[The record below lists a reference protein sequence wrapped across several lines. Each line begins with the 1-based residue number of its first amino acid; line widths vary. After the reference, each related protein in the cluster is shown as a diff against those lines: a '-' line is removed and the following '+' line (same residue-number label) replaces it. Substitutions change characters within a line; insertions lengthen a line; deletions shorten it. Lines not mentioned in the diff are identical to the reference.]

1 MEKLKFKSVLTDGR
15 YSKDFC
21 LPDYLRENGKFSR
34 EKTLKEI
41 VREEYGE
48 IDETGVRITVSDV
61 TDEKFDDDYG
71 YFFCKKAKHTALRF
85 SLEKDGKSASFIAD
99 LFVPTK
105 KQSCNFVVHLD
116 FMKYLPTKYCP
127 VEELMD
133 GGIAVAHLYY
143 KEISTD
149 DGDFSSGIAP
159 LFCDRSD
166 KYGTG
171 KLSLWAYA
179 AKIVGE
185 YLIKEGFTGKE
196 KLYVAGHSRLGKT
209 ALLAAAKYEIFAGC
223 MVNCSGCSGAAISR
237 GKRGE
242 TIKVITEV
250 FPFWFTPN
258 FKKYAEK
265 ESEMPFDQHYLM
277 ASVAPRK
284 VFVVVAS
291 EDDWADTDSQY
302 LCAEAASEA
311 YEELGLT
318 GLKAVDKALEV
329 GEKSVGGKIAFFVR
343 DGVHFFSREDWAF
356 YLGCIGMLE
365 VNERKKTE

>member
-1 MEKLKFKSVLTDGR
+1 MKNLEFNSVLIGKR
-15 YSKDFC
+15 YPKGFC

-34 EKTLKEI
+34 EKTLSEI

-48 IDETGVRITVSDV
+48 LDEKGVKISVKDV
-61 TDEKFDDDYG
+61 TDEKFDGDYG
-71 YFFCKKAKHTALRF
+71 YFFCNKAKHTALKF
-85 SLEKDGKSASFIAD
+85 TLEKGGKTAAFVAD

-105 KQSCNFVVHLD
+105 IKSYNFVVHVD

-133 GGIAVAHLYY
+133 GKVAVAHLYY

-166 KYGTG
+166 KYSAG

-185 YLIKEGFTGKE
+185 YLIKEGFTVKE

-209 ALLAAAKYEIFAGC
+209 ALLAAAKYDIFAGC
-223 MVNCSGCSGAAISR
+223 MVNCSGCCGAAISR
-237 GKRGE
+237 DKRGE
-242 TIKVITEV
+242 TIKVITDV

-258 FKKYAEK
+258 YKKYAEK
-265 ESEMPFDQHYLM
+265 ESEIPFDQHYLM
-277 ASVAPRK
+277 ASVSPRK
-284 VFVVVAS
+284 VFVVAAS
-291 EDDWADTDSQY
+291 EDDWADTDAQY

-311 YEELGLT
+311 YKEQGLT
-318 GLKAVDKALEV
+318 GLKPADKPLKV
-329 GEKSVGGKIAFFVR
+329 GEKNVGGEIAFFVR

-356 YLGCIGMLE
+356 YLDCLRLNKE
-365 VNERKKTE
+365 

>member
-1 MEKLKFKSVLTDGR
+1 MKNLEFNSVLIGNR
-15 YSKDFC
+15 YQKGFS

-34 EKTLKEI
+34 EKTLSEI

-48 IDETGVRITVSDV
+48 IDEKGVKISVNNV
-61 TDEKFDDDYG
+61 TDEKFDGDYG
-71 YFFCKKAKHTALRF
+71 YFFCNKAKHTALEF
-85 SLEKDGKSASFIAD
+85 TLEKGGKTAAFVAD
-99 LFVPTK
+99 VFVPTK
-105 KQSCNFVVHLD
+105 IKSYNFVVHLD

-166 KYGTG
+166 SYAPG

-185 YLIKEGFTGKE
+185 YLINEGLTVKE

-209 ALLAAAKYEIFAGC
+209 ALLTAAKYDIFAGC
-223 MVNCSGCSGAAISR
+223 MVNCSGCCGAAISR
-237 GKRGE
+237 DKHGE
-242 TIKVITEV
+242 TIKVITDV
-250 FPFWFTPN
+250 FPYWFTPN
-258 FKKYAEK
+258 YKKYAEK
-265 ESEMPFDQHYLM
+265 EYEMPFDQHYLM

-284 VFVVVAS
+284 VFVVAAS
-291 EDDWADTDSQY
+291 EDDWADTDAQY

-311 YEELGLT
+311 YKELGLT
-318 GLKAVDKALEV
+318 GLKPANKPLEI
-329 GEKSVGGKIAFFVR
+329 GEKNTGGEIAFFVR
-343 DGVHFFSREDWAF
+343 GGVHFFSREDWAF
-356 YLGCIGMLE
+356 YLDCLRLNKE
-365 VNERKKTE
+365 

>member
-1 MEKLKFKSVLTDGR
+1 MKNLKFNSVLTGGR
-15 YSKDFC
+15 YPKEFC

-48 IDETGVRITVSDV
+48 IDESGLKISVKNV
-61 TDEKFDDDYG
+61 TDEKFDGDYG
-71 YFFCKKAKHTALRF
+71 YFFCNKAKHTALEF
-85 SLEKDGKSASFIAD
+85 LLKKNGKSATFVAD
-99 LFVPTK
+99 VFVPTK
-105 KQSCNFVVHLD
+105 IKSYNFVVHLD

-166 KYGTG
+166 SYAPG

-185 YLIKEGFTGKE
+185 YLINEGLTVKE

-209 ALLAAAKYEIFAGC
+209 ALLAAAKYDIFAGC
-223 MVNCSGCSGAAISR
+223 MVNCSGCCGAAVSR
-237 GKRGE
+237 DKHGE
-242 TIKVITEV
+242 TIKVITDV

-265 ESEMPFDQHYLM
+265 EYEMSFDQHYLM

-284 VFVVVAS
+284 VFIVAAS
-291 EDDWADTDSQY
+291 EDDWADTDAQY

-311 YEELGLT
+311 YKEHGLT
-318 GLKAVDKALEV
+318 GLKSKDKPLKV
-329 GEKSVGGKIAFFVR
+329 GEKNTGGEIAFFVR

-356 YLGCIGMLE
+356 YIECLS
-365 VNERKKTE
+365 NH

>member
-1 MEKLKFKSVLTDGR
+1 MGNLKFKSILAGGR
-15 YSKDFC
+15 YAKDFA
-21 LPDYLRENGKFSR
+21 LPDYLRENGRFSR
-34 EKTLKEI
+34 EKTLREI

-48 IDETGVRITVSDV
+48 IDETCVQISVNDI
-61 TDEKFDDDYG
+61 TDEKFDGDYG
-71 YFFCKKAKHTALRF
+71 YFFCNKAKHTALEF
-85 SLEKDGKSASFIAD
+85 LLEKNGKTATFVAD
-99 LFVPTK
+99 VFVPTRAK
-105 KQSCNFVVHLD
+105 TYDFVVQLD

-149 DGDFSSGIAP
+149 DGDFSSGLAP

-166 KYGTG
+166 MYSAG

-185 YLIKEGFTGKE
+185 YLINEGFTVKE

-209 ALLAAAKYEIFAGC
+209 ALLAAARYDIFAGC
-223 MVNCSGCSGAAISR
+223 MVNCSGCCGAAISR

-242 TIKVITEV
+242 TIKVITDV
-250 FPFWFTPN
+250 FPFWFAPN

-265 ESEMPFDQHYLM
+265 EYEMPFDQHYLM

-284 VFVVVAS
+284 VFVVAAS
-291 EDDWADTDSQY
+291 EDDWADTDAQY
-302 LCAEAASEA
+302 LCAEAASGV
-311 YEELGLT
+311 YKELGLT
-318 GLKAVDKALEV
+318 GLKFADKFLEV
-329 GEKSVGGKIAFFVR
+329 GEKNIGGEITFFVR

-356 YLGCIGMLE
+356 YLECLAASNI
-365 VNERKKTE
+365 V

>member
-1 MEKLKFKSVLTDGR
+1 MKNLEFNSVLTGGR
-15 YSKDFC
+15 YPKGFC

-48 IDETGVRITVSDV
+48 IDESGLKISVKDV
-61 TDEKFDDDYG
+61 TDEKFDGDYG
-71 YFFCKKAKHTALRF
+71 YFFCNKAKHTALEF
-85 SLEKDGKSASFIAD
+85 MLEKNGKSATFVAD
-99 LFVPTK
+99 VFVPTK
-105 KQSCNFVVHLD
+105 IKSYNFVVHLD

-166 KYGTG
+166 SYAPG

-179 AKIVGE
+179 AKVVGE
-185 YLIKEGFTGKE
+185 YLTKEGFTVKE

-209 ALLAAAKYEIFAGC
+209 ALLAAAKYDIFAGC
-223 MVNCSGCSGAAISR
+223 MVNCSGCCGAAISR
-237 GKRGE
+237 DKHGE
-242 TIKVITEV
+242 TIKVITDV

-258 FKKYAEK
+258 YKKYAEK
-265 ESEMPFDQHYLM
+265 EYEMPFDQHYLM

-284 VFVVVAS
+284 VFVVAAS
-291 EDDWADTDSQY
+291 EDDWADTDAQY

-311 YEELGLT
+311 YKELGLT
-318 GLKAVDKALEV
+318 GLKLANKPLEI
-329 GEKSVGGKIAFFVR
+329 GEKNTGGEIAFFVR

-356 YLGCIGMLE
+356 YLACLRA
-365 VNERKKTE
+365 NKS

>member
-1 MEKLKFKSVLTDGR
+1 MEKLKFESVLTNG
-15 YSKDFC
+15 SSANDFA

-34 EKTLKEI
+34 EKTLREI

-48 IDETGVRITVSDV
+48 IDESGVKISVKDV
-61 TDEKFDDDYG
+61 TDEKFDGDYG
-71 YFFCKKAKHTALRF
+71 YFFCGKAKHAALEF
-85 SLEKDGKSASFIAD
+85 SLEKDGKTAAFVAD
-99 LFVPTK
+99 VFVPSRTK
-105 KQSCNFVVHLD
+105 NYDFVVHLD

-149 DGDFSSGIAP
+149 DGDFSTGIAP
-159 LFCDRSD
+159 LFCNRSES
-166 KYGTG
+166 YAAG

-185 YLIKEGFTGKE
+185 YLINEGFTVKE

-242 TIKVITEV
+242 TIKVITDV
-250 FPFWFTPN
+250 FPFWFTPDY
-258 FKKYAEK
+258 KKYADREN
-265 ESEMPFDQHYLM
+265 EMPFDQHYLM

-284 VFVVVAS
+284 VFVVAAS
-291 EDDWADTDSQY
+291 EDDWADTDAQY

-311 YEELGLT
+311 YKELGLI
-318 GLKAVDKALEV
+318 GLKPVSKPLEV
-329 GEKSVGGKIAFFVR
+329 GERNVGGNVAFFVR
-343 DGVHFFSREDWAF
+343 EGVHFFSREDWAF
-356 YLGCIGMLE
+356 YLACLRDK
-365 VNERKKTE
+365 NEKSPA

>member
-1 MEKLKFKSVLTDGR
+1 MKNLEFNSVLIGNR
-15 YSKDFC
+15 YQKGFS

-34 EKTLKEI
+34 EKTLSEI

-48 IDETGVRITVSDV
+48 IDEKGVKISVNNV
-61 TDEKFDDDYG
+61 TDEKFDGDYG
-71 YFFCKKAKHTALRF
+71 YFFCNKAKHTALEF
-85 SLEKDGKSASFIAD
+85 KLEKGGKTAAFVAD

-105 KQSCNFVVHLD
+105 IKSYNFVVHLD

-166 KYGTG
+166 KYSAG

-179 AKIVGE
+179 AKVVGE
-185 YLIKEGFTGKE
+185 YLIKEGFTVKE

-209 ALLAAAKYEIFAGC
+209 ALLAAAKYDIFAGC
-223 MVNCSGCSGAAISR
+223 MVNCSGCCGAAISR
-237 GKRGE
+237 DKHGE
-242 TIKVITEV
+242 TIKVITDV

-258 FKKYAEK
+258 YKKYAEK
-265 ESEMPFDQHYLM
+265 EYEMPFDQHYLM

-284 VFVVVAS
+284 VFVVAAS
-291 EDDWADTDSQY
+291 EDDWADMGAQY

-311 YEELGLT
+311 YKELGLT
-318 GLKAVDKALEV
+318 GLKPANKPLEI
-329 GEKSVGGKIAFFVR
+329 GEKNVGGEIAFFVR

-356 YLGCIGMLE
+356 YLDCLRLNKE
-365 VNERKKTE
+365 